1 MKSNL
6 GHIEAAAFHCA
17 LLKVVL
23 MMQRRTFAPI
33 SKNFL
38 VPNPEID
45 FESCPMQ
52 VQTILEPFP
61 ERPVVIGINSF
72 GFGGANGHCVVRE
85 YRPSQPRPWSS
96 ALAPKAGFMIP
107 LSARTSGALTRSAH
121 QLREALVEREVDLYT
136 LAGNLSR
143 RRTHFAAR
151 TAFAVRN
158 QQELV
163 DALDAFVEEPTP
175 VATVDEGERRVAL
188 VFAGQGT
195 QWAGC
200 GRGLYDAHPVFRRAI
215 DAIEEHWRE
224 HSGISLREAC
234 FSAPQEELNEVQ
246 LAQPVIFMIQ
256 CALVK
261 LLKTWGVYAD
271 CVVGHSSGEVAAAYA
286 SGALSLAEATRLVF
300 HRATLQQ
307 RTAGSGRMLAIG
319 LDRPGVEELLVTL
332 GIPYRPE
339 EGPTQVEIA
348 CENAPANTVICGR
361 EAALRPVMEELD
373 RRNLQNQLLPGN
385 IAFHSTAMNPVK
397 DDALAALSFLNE
409 CDFDADVPFISSV
422 TGVKTERLDNAYW
435 WSNIRRPVLFAAAMD
450 TIQREYRPDVV
461 LEIAPH
467 SALQPAIT
475 QCLEGNLRPPVCVP
489 TLIRDTD
496 VCLGFQEAL
505 GALFRAG
512 VNLDFPAQ
520 FPRPEPIAH
529 LLPGYPRDDQTAS
542 DEMSDDEMFLNLGEY
557 SHGPLIGHRVPCEH
571 LLFEARLSER
581 DFPWL
586 TEHRVHH
593 ASIMPAAGYIELLLQ
608 AFGGVPLH
616 VETLEFLQPCPIPKT
631 PVRLHTELFPVANAP
646 DEFTFTISS
655 RSYEP
660 EAHSELHSRGKLR
673 LVSSDSP
680 VNVPLR
686 LSDIDTAGFEPYYFV
701 GESDFYER
709 IDASL
714 GETFQ
719 YGPYFQNI
727 KRVLWEEPLAELR
740 VRVGFSFSVSSTGQ
754 ALGLIGGHWGRFLI
768 LLSCQTTE
776 SGGTTPMALRE
787 ILSSYWS
794 CFQALLFPQLE
805 ETIGA
810 LGERHQRFVM
820 VLERVRV
827 ETLLP
832 YQHRRRGCPPSD
844 RAALARAFIAK
855 AVFALVS
862 TRMLLDRLRHDS
874 TLRRLCGWRSVKH
887 IPSEATFS
895 RAFAEFAD
903 SALPSHLHEA
913 LIKRTQGERL
923 AGHISRDS
931 TAIEGRE
938 RPTPKAPQ
946 PAKPKRRRGRPR
958 KGEERPTEPR
968 RLERQRNMTLPEML
982 ADLPYACDI
991 GVKRDAKGYQTS
1003 WSGYKLHIDAA
1014 DGAIP
1019 VSCLLTSA
1027 SLHDSQVAIPL
1038 ATLTAER
1045 VRNLYDLMDSAYD
1058 APEIRAHSRA
1068 LGHVAIIDVNPRSG
1082 ARKQALR
1089 QERQARR
1096 ACGLVLSEERRY
1108 RERSTV
1114 ERVNGRLKDEF
1125 GGRSVRVRGHA
1136 KVLCHLMFGIV
1147 ALTVDQLMR
1156 LVT

>member
-1 MKSNL
+1 MPD
-6 GHIEAAAFHCA
+6 
-17 LLKVVL
+17 
-23 MMQRRTFAPI
+23 RI
-33 SKNFL
+33 S
-38 VPNPEID
+38 
-45 FESCPMQ
+45 
-52 VQTILEPFP
+52 
-61 ERPVVIGINSF
+61 
-72 GFGGANGHCVVRE
+72 
-85 YRPSQPRPWSS
+85 
-96 ALAPKAGFMIP
+96 
-107 LSARTSGALTRSAH
+107 
-121 QLREALVEREVDLYT
+121 
-136 LAGNLSR
+136 
-143 RRTHFAAR
+143 
-151 TAFAVRN
+151 
-158 QQELV
+158 
-163 DALDAFVEEPTP
+163 
-175 VATVDEGERRVAL
+175 ATGSV
-188 VFAGQGT
+188 
-195 QWAGC
+195 
-200 GRGLYDAHPVFRRAI
+200 
-215 DAIEEHWRE
+215 
-224 HSGISLREAC
+224 
-234 FSAPQEELNEVQ
+234 
-246 LAQPVIFMIQ
+246 
-256 CALVK
+256 
-261 LLKTWGVYAD
+261 
-271 CVVGHSSGEVAAAYA
+271 
-286 SGALSLAEATRLVF
+286 
-300 HRATLQQ
+300 
-307 RTAGSGRMLAIG
+307 TAGSSATGEIETANGLAREEERAMQAQRLSG
-319 LDRPGVEELLVTL
+319 VLGRPGAAPVKKGLTFPECGFHLESRAEPSRAEPSRAEPSRAEPSRAEPSRAEPSRAEPSPSRAEPPDRLPSPRGGHPSPSTASAAGRPAGFARLAGGRRGLVHSVRTLAAVALLALVGGLALPATTQAQAPGVLVSNMGQASGGRGNNINDTWLAAQGFSVPSGGGNYTLTSIEILVSQDISSTNIGSLSVSVWSADSSGRPDSSLHTLTNPASVTADVAASF
-332 GIPYRPE
+332 
-339 EGPTQVEIA
+339 T
-348 CENAPANTVICGR
+348 APASATLEAGNT
-361 EAALRPVMEELD
+361 
-373 RRNLQNQLLPGN
+373 
-385 IAFHSTAMNPVK
+385 
-397 DDALAALSFLNE
+397 
-409 CDFDADVPFISSV
+409 
-422 TGVKTERLDNAYW
+422 Y
-435 WSNIRRPVLFAAAMD
+435 
-450 TIQREYRPDVV
+450 VV
-461 LEIAPH
+461 L
-467 SALQPAIT
+467 
-475 QCLEGNLRPPVCVP
+475 V
-489 TLIRDTD
+489 DYD
-496 VCLGFQEAL
+496 
-505 GALFRAG
+505 
-512 VNLDFPAQ
+512 
-520 FPRPEPIAH
+520 
-529 LLPGYPRDDQTAS
+529 
-542 DEMSDDEMFLNLGEY
+542 
-557 SHGPLIGHRVPCEH
+557 
-571 LLFEARLSER
+571 
-581 DFPWL
+581 L
-586 TEHRVHH
+586 T
-593 ASIMPAAGYIELLLQ
+593 G
-608 AFGGVPLH
+608 
-616 VETLEFLQPCPIPKT
+616 
-631 PVRLHTELFPVANAP
+631 
-646 DEFTFTISS
+646 
-655 RSYEP
+655 
-660 EAHSELHSRGKLR
+660 
-673 LVSSDSP
+673 
-680 VNVPLR
+680 
-686 LSDIDTAGFEPYYFV
+686 
-701 GESDFYER
+701 
-709 IDASL
+709 
-714 GETFQ
+714 
-719 YGPYFQNI
+719 
-727 KRVLWEEPLAELR
+727 EPLAELR
-740 VRVGFSFSVSSTGQ
+740 VRVGFSFSVSSAGQ

-820 VLERVRV
+820 VLEWVRV

-958 KGEERPTEPR
+958 KGEER
-968 RLERQRNMTLPEML
+968 QRNMTLPEML

-1108 RERSTV
+1108 HERSTV